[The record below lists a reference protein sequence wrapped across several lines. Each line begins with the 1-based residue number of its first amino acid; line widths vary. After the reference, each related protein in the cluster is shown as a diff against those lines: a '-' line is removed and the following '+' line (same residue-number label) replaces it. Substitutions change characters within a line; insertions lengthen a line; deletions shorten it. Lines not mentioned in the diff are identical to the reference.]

1 MSHHLRK
8 YPPEVEVVHTDYCY
22 RIARLLSDFDR
33 TAARARPR
41 LLARYGDQAASMVIA
56 EWRTRYSTFIPQ
68 IPFIGH
74 NSPFLIF
81 LIPGVRHFALY
92 RALQSRGE
100 TVDWVG
106 QLIYKISEAEFL
118 AIPVLA
124 RRIAAALWFS
134 RWFQKRLQKRAT
146 ESQNRP
152 YPKGYVMAFV
162 RGDTKSFDFGIDYT
176 ECALCNFLKENGAME
191 LAPYICAVDKV
202 ASETMGW
209 GLSRTM
215 TLADGRTK
223 CDFRFCRGGPT
234 DVPVPSS
241 LTEGV

>member
-1 MSHHLRK
+1 M
-8 YPPEVEVVHTDYCY
+8 VHTDYCY
-22 RIARLLSDFDR
+22 RTEQLLSDFDR
-33 TAARARPR
+33 TASRARPL
-41 LLARYGDQAASMVIA
+41 LLAWYGNQAATIVIA
-56 EWRTRYSTFIPQ
+56 EWRARYSTFIPQ

-81 LIPGVRHFALY
+81 LIPGVRHLALY

-100 TVDWVG
+100 TVERIG

-118 AIPVLA
+118 AIPVLV
-124 RRIAAALWFS
+124 RRIAAVLWFS
-134 RWFQKRLQKRAT
+134 RWFQKRLQRRAT
-146 ESQNRP
+146 ESQSRL

-162 RGDTKSFDFGIDYT
+162 RGDAKSFDYGIDYT
-176 ECALCNFLKENGAME
+176 ECAVCAFLKDQRAIE

-202 ASETMGW
+202 ASQIMGW
-209 GLSRTM
+209 GLRRTM

-223 CDFRFCRGGPT
+223 CDFRFSRLGPT